1 MALHLAAGGLGN
13 APSPEQHHPVDSHIM
28 LFGHRP
34 PNGPN
39 HCLDIQ
45 RQTPVWM
52 SAHFHIRR
60 VANRRLVPGLDFS
73 GDDQLFFAG
82 AIDRKRRAASR
93 P

>member
-1 MALHLAAGGLGN
+1 
-13 APSPEQHHPVDSHIM
+13 M

-34 PNGPN
+34 PNVSN

-52 SAHFHIRR
+52 SARLPIRR
-60 VANRRLVPGLDFS
+60 VADGRLVLGLEFG
-73 GDDQLFFAG
+73 GDDQFFFAG
-82 AIDRKRRAASR
+82 AIDRKRSAASR